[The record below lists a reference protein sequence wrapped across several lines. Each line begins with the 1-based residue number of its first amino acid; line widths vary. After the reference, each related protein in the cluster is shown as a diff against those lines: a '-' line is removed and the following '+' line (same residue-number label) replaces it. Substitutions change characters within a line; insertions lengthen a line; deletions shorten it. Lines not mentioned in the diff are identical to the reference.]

1 MSESGNGY
9 AFRLAAVERR
19 VERIEGMEPAVV
31 RQQVADLKED
41 IGQLSE
47 DIASVR
53 RILIGFL
60 VTFAVLAVT
69 TIVTVMQITQAG
81 P

>member
-1 MSESGNGY
+1 MSETGDGY
-9 AFRLAAVERR
+9 AFRLASLERR
-19 VERIEGMEPAVV
+19 IDRIEALEPAVV
-31 RQQVADLKED
+31 QQQVRDIKED

-47 DIASVR
+47 DVASVR

-60 VTFAVLAVT
+60 ITFAVLAVGT
-69 TIVTVMQITQAG
+69 VVTVMQITQAG